1 MRGIRVI
8 CVVGVIGVVAV
19 MGVATVILTTGLGS
33 IPPLGPRSHKRRVLD
48 NRTRTELRGQRLQYE
63 STVS

>member
-1 MRGIRVI
+1 
-8 CVVGVIGVVAV
+8 